1 MSIGIGLGIAGF
13 PFSSAGAFLE
23 WVDLCESLGAD
34 SVWFSERLISPAPS
48 LEPVAAMALVAGR
61 TCKLKVGM
69 NAIVVSLRDP
79 LVLAKECATLDYL
92 SGGRLLP
99 VFGVGDERAPE
110 WLATGRDPRGRGARA
125 DEALD
130 LLSRLWSEERVTYEG
145 RHYRY
150 NDATISPRPVQQP
163 LPLWIG
169 GSSEAA
175 IRRTA
180 RIGTGWLAGL
190 QTAAQVEPVVRRIQ
204 ATLPEFGRTID
215 EDHYGAGF
223 SFRFGTMDD
232 PVVQRQ
238 AAALARLPGMEDP
251 ARYVAVGDAGAIT
264 TRLTEYIGAGIS
276 KFVLR
281 PMAHDDADMR
291 EQTRRLL
298 EEVVPG
304 FAKKD
309 PTPAAA
315 G

>member
-13 PFSSAGAFLE
+13 PFSSAQAFLD
-23 WVDLCESLGAD
+23 WIDLCEELGVD
-34 SVWFSERLISPAPS
+34 SVWFSERLVSPAPN
-48 LEPVAAMALVAGR
+48 LEPIAAMGIAAGR
-61 TCKLKVGM
+61 TRKLKVGM

-110 WLATGRDPRGRGARA
+110 WHATGREPKGRGARA
-125 DEALD
+125 DETLD
-130 LLSRLWSEERVTYEG
+130 LLRRLWSEERVTYQG
-145 RHYRY
+145 QHYRY
-150 NDATISPRPVQQP
+150 TEATISPRPVQQP

-180 RIGTGWLAGL
+180 RVGTGWLAGL
-190 QTAAQVEPVVRRIQ
+190 QTPAQVAPVVRQIQ
-204 ATLPEFGRTID
+204 AALPEFGRTID
-215 EDHYGAGF
+215 DDHYGAGF

-238 AAALARLPGMEDP
+238 AAALARLPGMSDP
-251 ARYVAVGDAGAIT
+251 ASYVAVGDAGAIT
-264 TRLTEYIGAGIS
+264 ARLGAYIGAGIS

-281 PMAHDDADMR
+281 PMAQDDTDMNA
-291 EQTRRLL
+291 QTRRLL
-298 EEVVPG
+298 EEVVPE
-304 FAKKD
+304 FARRAA
-309 PTPAAA
+309 TPAA